1 MMADMDRNA
10 TLRYISGATIQY
22 ANTVSKKQPE
32 EKNLKIQRK
41 WHERKS
47 ACTAAEIAPAEG
59 ITGQLNL
66 GGHERGHYNDRNMR
80 SVWKS

>member
-32 EKNLKIQRK
+32 EKNLKIERNSRRILI
-41 WHERKS
+41 HE
-47 ACTAAEIAPAEG
+47 PANENWG
-59 ITGQLNL
+59 I
-66 GGHERGHYNDRNMR
+66 GGKQKM
-80 SVWKS
+80 